1 MPFQCSSQRRT
12 KRAGPLLRLSPRIF
26 LPPSRIAFSVLLPV
40 MRPSMRVR
48 PPTASLIDMR
58 LSLRIT
64 SRSGSS
70 SMPPAWP
77 SASQAMPA
85 VIAPS
90 PITATTFRPFP
101 ARAFAIAMPSAAE
114 IEVEEWPTPKV
125 SYSLSS
131 RLGNGAT
138 PSFCFTLRMR
148 SRRPV
153 RILCG

>member
-1 MPFQCSSQRRT
+1 
-12 KRAGPLLRLSPRIF
+12 
-26 LPPSRIAFSVLLPV
+26 
-40 MRPSMRVR
+40 
-48 PPTASLIDMR
+48 
-58 LSLRIT
+58 
-64 SRSGSS
+64 
-70 SMPPAWP
+70 
-77 SASQAMPA
+77 MPA

-90 PITATTFRPFP
+90 PITATTLRSSPMRCS
-101 ARAFAIAMPSAAE
+101 ATAMPSAAE

-138 PSFCFTLRMR
+138 PSACLTVWMR